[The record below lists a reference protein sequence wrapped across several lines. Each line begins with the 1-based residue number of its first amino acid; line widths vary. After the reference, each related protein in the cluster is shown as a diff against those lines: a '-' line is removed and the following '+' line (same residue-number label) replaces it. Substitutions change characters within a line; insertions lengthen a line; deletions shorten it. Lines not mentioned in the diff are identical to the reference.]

1 MRKFKRAKISLKIL
15 APIILL
21 VIVIIGVLIFI
32 GDRSQGKL
40 LENTEREHLQSLG
53 LSFTDRIAAQG
64 QTAVALATNI
74 AEMPAVQQAFAEQ
87 DREALIALLHESYLA
102 SDAAFGIPQS
112 QFHLPPATSFLRLH
126 NLEKYGDDLSSFRN
140 TVLAAN
146 AQLRPISGLEK
157 GKGGIGIRGV
167 VPVFYKGEHVGSFEM
182 GMNFDENFVIGFKE
196 TYGAETAVYLYEPES
211 KVATFEEETAGSI
224 QTDFVLYA
232 ATTETPVSIDE
243 ADRMQVLQSGESTV
257 VNVSVDDVP
266 YAILIAPI
274 KDYLGDVVGI
284 VEMAEDRSDLV
295 QVVATSRR
303 SSIIAGSVVLL
314 ATVAIIWWLIRSLID
329 RPINH
334 LRQLA
339 AALARG
345 ETDFHLDFGERQDEI
360 GDLAR
365 AFGQSVQ
372 YLNERSEAAERL
384 ARGELTAVVPIAS
397 EKDVLGQAMAIMKER
412 VSTAI
417 EAIGTI
423 VDAAVAG
430 QLDTRVDVS
439 QFEGDYAQ
447 IVSGMNAVL
456 DAVIIPLNIASDS
469 LKKFANGQLAVK
481 IDGEFAGDYAQIKES
496 VNDVIDMLHMRNGD
510 IQRLLEAAT
519 EGRLNERADV
529 SRYTGANGKV
539 LEGINHILDET
550 AVPMKDTSRIL
561 AQVAKGD
568 LTIVLNGR
576 YRGDY
581 AILNNSTKEMIAG
594 LRVMAQ
600 QMQGGA
606 INITSATA
614 QILASSQQ
622 MVSVTQEQA
631 SAVNQITSTVK
642 EIRSSAEQVAL
653 HAQGVAEAAN
663 DANQA
668 ALRGNEAAEETIG
681 GMEDIRQ
688 KVESIAENILT
699 LSEQMQQ
706 IGDIIDTVTD
716 IADQS
721 NILAL
726 NAAIEAAQAG
736 EAGKGFRVVAD
747 EVRSLS
753 EQSRQAAGQ
762 VKIILGDIQ
771 KATNLAVMA
780 TEQGTKGVDA
790 GTIMVNRTAQTIRE
804 LANTVD
810 ASAQAAQQIVAG
822 VHQQTV
828 GLDQIA
834 IGMGDINLAV
844 QQTAAGAQQSQT
856 AAEDLNMLSDQ
867 LKEIVVQYKL

>member
-1 MRKFKRAKISLKIL
+1 MRKFQKVKISQKIL
-15 APIILL
+15 IPIILL
-21 VIVIIGVLIFI
+21 VIATIGSLIFI
-32 GDRSQGKL
+32 GDRSQRSL
-40 LENTEREHLQSLG
+40 LENEEQEHLRSLG
-53 LSFTDRIAAQG
+53 LSFADRIAAQG

-146 AQLRPISGLEK
+146 AELRPISGLEK
-157 GKGGIGIRGV
+157 GKGGLGIRGV
-167 VPVFYKGEHVGSFEM
+167 VPVFYNGEHVGSFEM
-182 GMNFDENFVIGFKE
+182 GMNFDEQFVANFKE

-211 KVATFEEETAGSI
+211 KVDTFEEETANSTE
-224 QTDFVLYA
+224 TDFVLYA
-232 ATTETPVSIDE
+232 ATAEEPLVIDE
-243 ADRMQVLQSGESTV
+243 ANRLQVLQSGESLV
-257 VNVSVDDVP
+257 VNVVADDVT
-266 YAILIAPI
+266 YAVLIAPI
-274 KDYLGDVVGI
+274 KDYTGDVVGV
-284 VEMAEDRSDLV
+284 VEMAEDRSDLM
-295 QVVATSRR
+295 QVMAASRR
-303 SSIIAGSVVLL
+303 SSILAGGVILL
-314 ATVAIIWWLIRSLID
+314 VTVATIWWLIRRLID

-334 LRQLA
+334 LRLLA
-339 AALARG
+339 VTLARG
-345 ETDFHLDFGERQDEI
+345 ETDFQLEFVERQDEI

-365 AFGQSVQ
+365 AFGESVH
-372 YLNERSEAAERL
+372 YLNERSEVAERL

-397 EKDVLGQAMAIMKER
+397 EKDVLGRAMTSMKQR
-412 VSTAI
+412 VSAAI
-417 EAIGTI
+417 EAIGRI

-456 DAVIIPLNIASDS
+456 DAVTRPLTIASES
-469 LKKFANGQLAVK
+469 LNKFALGELSAK
-481 IDGEFAGDYAQIKES
+481 IDGDFAGDYAQIKNS
-496 VNDVIDMLHMRNGD
+496 ANAVIDMLQMRNQD
-510 IQRLLEAAT
+510 IQRLLAAAA

-539 LEGINHILDET
+539 LEGINGILDAT
-550 AVPMKDTSRIL
+550 AVPMKATSQVL
-561 AQVAKGD
+561 TQVAGGD
-568 LTIVLNGR
+568 LTVSMNGG
-576 YRGDY
+576 YQGDY
-581 AILNNSTKEMIAG
+581 AILSNSTKEMIAG
-594 LRVMAQ
+594 LRGMAE
-600 QMQGGA
+600 QMQEGA
-606 INITSATA
+606 VNITSATA
-614 QILASSQQ
+614 QILASSKQ
-622 MVSVTQEQA
+622 MVGVTQEQA
-631 SAVNQITSTVK
+631 SAVNQITSTVE
-642 EIRSSAEQVAL
+642 EIRASAEQVAQ
-653 HAQGVAEAAN
+653 HAQGVADAASEAAR
-663 DANQA
+663 A
-668 ALRGNEAAEETIG
+668 AQRGSDAAEETID
-681 GMEDIRQ
+681 GMDDIRQ
-688 KVESIAENILT
+688 KVESIAENILS

-747 EVRSLS
+747 EVRSLA

-790 GTIMVNRTAQTIRE
+790 GTAMVNRTAQTIRE
-804 LANTVD
+804 LAGTVD

-822 VHQQTV
+822 VQQQTV

-834 IGMGDINLAV
+834 IGMGDINMAT
-844 QQTAAGAQQSQT
+844 QQTAAGAQQSQKAT
-856 AAEDLNMLSDQ
+856 EDLNTLADQ
-867 LKEIVVQYKL
+867 LKDIVVQYKL